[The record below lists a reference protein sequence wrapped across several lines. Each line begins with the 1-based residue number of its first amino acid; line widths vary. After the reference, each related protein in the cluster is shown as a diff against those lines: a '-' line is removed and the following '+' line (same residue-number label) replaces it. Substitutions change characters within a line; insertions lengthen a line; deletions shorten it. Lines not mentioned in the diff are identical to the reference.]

1 MKFINKFFINAG
13 LFSVLSLLLLIPVL
27 AVTMAS
33 FNTRMVENAEV
44 LSAQD
49 ESISTEQE
57 LYNDVPVEL
66 EEIIRKV
73 ETEMAKET
81 LEKQATKSQ
90 ETTRYSGTAESP
102 AADGLEIGN

>member
-1 MKFINKFFINAG
+1 KLFINAG

-33 FNTRMVENAEV
+33 FNNNMVENAEV

-49 ESISTEQE
+49 EINNSQKG
-57 LYNDVPVEL
+57 LYNDIPVEL

-73 ETEMAKET
+73 ELEMAK
-81 LEKQATKSQ
+81 QA
-90 ETTRYSGTAESP
+90 AEST
-102 AADGLEIGN
+102 ATGGLKIGN

>member
-73 ETEMAKET
+73 ETEMAK
-81 LEKQATKSQ
+81 QATENQVAEPQ
-90 ETTRYSGTAESP
+90 ETTGYSGTAESP
-102 AADGLEIGN
+102 ATDALEIGN